1 MPKTVTLAAPMTS
14 HARTAATAPPA
25 LSDEDRRSLLRIAR
39 AAMVEELAGTPAPAL
54 DRDRPALRTWRAA
67 FVTLTRRDTGAL
79 RGCRGEVIARRPL
92 AESVAR
98 MAIAS
103 AIDDP
108 RFPPVTVDE
117 LPAIRITI
125 NALTPPVPIRPEA
138 IVVGRHGLWLTVEGQ
153 SGLLL
158 PEVPAH
164 YGWDRERFLTA
175 LCRKAGVPDDAW
187 RRPDAELRGFEA
199 ESWSED

>member
-1 MPKTVTLAAPMTS
+1 MTPR
-14 HARTAATAPPA
+14 ARTAATAPPA
-25 LSDEDRRSLLRIAR
+25 LSDEDRRSLLLIAR
-39 AAMVEELAGTPAPAL
+39 AALVEQFAGPPAPAFDL
-54 DRDRPALRTWRAA
+54 GRPALQTWRAA
-67 FVTLTRRDTGAL
+67 FVTLTRRDTESL

-98 MAIAS
+98 MAVAS
-103 AIDDP
+103 AVDDP
-108 RFPPVTVDE
+108 RFPPATADE

-125 NALTPPVPIRPEA
+125 NALTPPAPIRPDA

>member
-1 MPKTVTLAAPMTS
+1 MTS
-14 HARTAATAPPA
+14 RAQTSATAPPA
-25 LSDEDRRSLLRIAR
+25 LADEDRRSLLRIAR
-39 AAMVEELAGTPAPAL
+39 AALGEQLAGTPPPAL
-54 DRDRPALRTWRAA
+54 EPDRPALQAWRAA

-98 MAIAS
+98 MAVAS

-108 RFPPVTVDE
+108 RFPPVTGDE
-117 LPAIRITI
+117 LPAIRIGI
-125 NALTPPVPIRPEA
+125 NALTTPVPIRPEA
-138 IVVGRHGLWLTVEGQ
+138 IVVGRHGLWLTVGGQ

-158 PEVPAH
+158 PEVPLPF
-164 YGWDRERFLTA
+164 GWDRGRFLTA
-175 LCRKAGVPDDAW
+175 LCRKAGAPDDAW

-199 ESWSED
+199 ECWSED